1 MRSPLK
7 NTAKDS
13 ASRAQSQTEFG
24 LCRGAAYLRGRSPQ
38 RKCKPSA
45 FGLCRGA
52 AYLRGRSPQRK
63 CKPSAEPNEVRAM
76 PRRSLSSR
84 AEPST
89 EVQAER
95 RAKRSLGYAEAQPIF
110 EGGALNGSASR
121 AQSYAEAQPM
131 SRSSWMLS
139 RTCSRIVENQ
149 GLQRIR
155 SSGISNS
162 SKSSPDARANKFGQL
177 PKVESRFLLS
187 GIRKVCHACGSS
199 SSIKNTKD
207 EIRHRNREGNPAHEN

>member
-1 MRSPLK
+1 MPRRSLSSRAEPS
-7 NTAKDS
+7 TEVQAERRAKRSSSYAEAQPIFEGGALNGS

-45 FGLCRGA
+45 G
-52 AYLRGRSPQRK
+52 
-63 CKPSAEPNEVRAM
+63 PNGVRAM

-95 RAKRSLGYAEAQPIF
+95 RAKRS
-110 EGGALNGSASR
+110 S
-121 AQSYAEAQPM
+121 SYAEAQPM

-199 SSIKNTKD
+199 SSIKNAKD

>member
-1 MRSPLK
+1 MGYAEAQPIFEGGALNGSASRAHAEPKGVWAMPRRSLSSRAEPS
-7 NTAKDS
+7 TEVQAERRAKRSSSYAEAQPIFEGGALNGS

-45 FGLCRGA
+45 
-52 AYLRGRSPQRK
+52 
-63 CKPSAEPNEVRAM
+63 
-76 PRRSLSSR
+76 
-84 AEPST
+84 
-89 EVQAER
+89 
-95 RAKRSLGYAEAQPIF
+95 
-110 EGGALNGSASR
+110 
-121 AQSYAEAQPM
+121 
-131 SRSSWMLS
+131 MLS

-162 SKSSPDARANKFGQL
+162 SKSSPDAWANKFGQL